1 MKNYNNKI
9 INMNKE
15 VKSCICPE
23 CGAECKDGICP
34 NCGAKCDCPNP
45 DTEVKTGTDG
55 AGSNTPVIPV
65 YNKEAGDSVSC
76 DCTIEKFFGT
86 IQQSVVESWQL
97 HLQTNKYSEH
107 IALNEYYDDA
117 LDAVDDI
124 IEDWIGVHGKPA
136 NFECVIFAKNFGDS
150 ISYFTELE
158 GFVKKNRECLFTES
172 ESEILSD
179 IDALLSLIDKTL
191 YKLKQLTES
200 NDIILKFDDF
210 MTQIS

>member
-1 MKNYNNKI
+1 
-9 INMNKE
+9 MNKE

-23 CGAECKDGICP
+23 CGVECKDGVCP
-34 NCGAKCDCPNP
+34 NCGAKCECPKVVIGENP
-45 DTEVKTGTDG
+45 DADKEAKTESDG
-55 AGSNTPVIPV
+55 DPNAPVIPV
-65 YNKEAGDSVSC
+65 YNKEAGGAVPC

-117 LDAVDDI
+117 LDLVDDI

-136 NFECVIFAKNFGDS
+136 NFECTIFAKNFGDS
-150 ISYFTELE
+150 VGYFTELE
-158 GFVKKNRECLFTES
+158 GFVKKNRECLFTDS
-172 ESEILSD
+172 EPEILSD

>member
-1 MKNYNNKI
+1 M
-9 INMNKE
+9 MNKE

-23 CGAECKDGICP
+23 CGAKCKDGICP

-65 YNKEAGDSVSC
+65 YNKEAGDSVPC

-124 IEDWIGVHGKPA
+124 IEDWIGAHGKPA
-136 NFECVIFAKNFGDS
+136 NFECVLFAKNFGDA
-150 ISYFTELE
+150 IAYFTELE
-158 GFVKKNRECLFTES
+158 VFVKKNRECLFTDS
-172 ESEILSD
+172 DSEILSD
-179 IDALLSLIDKTL
+179 IDTLLSLIDKTL

>member
-1 MKNYNNKI
+1 
-9 INMNKE
+9 MNKDE

-23 CGAECKDGICP
+23 CGVECKDGICP
-34 NCGAKCDCPNP
+34 NCGAKCDCAKENP
-45 DTEVKTGTDG
+45 DAEKDG
-55 AGSNTPVIPV
+55 DPNAPVIPV
-65 YNKEAGDSVSC
+65 YNKNAGYAVPC

-117 LDAVDDI
+117 LDLVDDI
-124 IEDWIGVHGKPA
+124 IEDWIGVHGKPT
-136 NFECVIFAKNFGDS
+136 NFECTIFAKNFGDS
-150 ISYFTELE
+150 VGYFTELE
-158 GFVKKNRECLFTES
+158 GFVKKNRECLFTDS

-200 NDIILKFDDF
+200 NDMILKFDDF

>member
-1 MKNYNNKI
+1 MK
-9 INMNKE
+9 KE

-34 NCGAKCDCPNP
+34 NCGAKCDCKNP
-45 DTEVKTGTDG
+45 DTEVKTGTDEDPN
-55 AGSNTPVIPV
+55 APVITL
-65 YNKEAGDSVSC
+65 YNKEAGDSVPC